1 MKARRFGTALALLSV
16 TVAAA
21 HKDPSSQPFPLRH
34 GMLRGSAETVEG
46 PRPCDWCDL
55 FVDDVGNLVVSLLDV
70 RSSAE
75 STERF
80 AATLVRDTRSA
91 LVSHQALHSV
101 VNALELQL
109 ATFPGVEVALV
120 VLRMSQRDAKVEV
133 LNAGMPAVANAG
145 PGRLE
150 LYPALSSP
158 VGRRVGEV
166 HPYELVPLAWGTTW
180 LSVSD
185 GMVNGS
191 LDPENVTALCARLDL
206 ARCGPALAAQTSDE
220 LYGSFQVLLSSTRF
234 LRDDATAVVVTADP
248 SARFQSGID
257 RT

>member
-1 MKARRFGTALALLSV
+1 MLRASAKTAL
-16 TVAAA
+16 
-21 HKDPSSQPFPLRH
+21 
-34 GMLRGSAETVEG
+34 G
-46 PRPCDWCDL
+46 PKPCDGCDI
-55 FVDDVGNLVVSLLDV
+55 FIDDVGNLVILLLDV

-75 STERF
+75 SSERF
-80 AATLVRDTRSA
+80 AATLMRDTRAA
-91 LVSHQALHSV
+91 LVGHQALHSV
-101 VNALELQL
+101 VNALEMQL
-109 ATFPGVEVALV
+109 ATFPGVEVGLV
-120 VLRMSQRDAKVEV
+120 VLRLSQRDAKVEV

-166 HPYELVPLAWGTTW
+166 HPYELVPLAWGSTW

-191 LDPENVTALCARLDL
+191 LDPENVTALCAQLDL
-206 ARCGPALAAQTSDE
+206 AKCGPALAAQTGDE
-220 LYGSFQVLLSSTRF
+220 LCDSFQVLLTSMRL
-234 LRDDATAVVVTADP
+234 LRDDATAVVVAADP